1 MDEKTQMF
9 ISLVA
14 KSWNTHHCD
23 KDDSVTQIMHYFAD
37 TCCKLDE
44 VMNLYRRINNGWLSP
59 KTFNIPT
66 FVFDITLFGLTYG
79 HNPII
84 LSDLTED
91 EIELLHDVDIID
103 EDLCSRALYQREQ
116 PSLDTIDPDDLTR
129 SGNVMTQTTED
140 KLTALDALVELIP
153 KANGP
158 ICWDAETLND
168 EIEETKNK
176 LRYLISIRDK

>member
-23 KDDSVTQIMHYFAD
+23 KEDSVMQIMYYFAD
-37 TCCKLDE
+37 TCRKLDE

-66 FVFDITLFGLTYG
+66 FVFDNSFFGLTYG
-79 HNPII
+79 HNSII

-103 EDLCSRALYQREQ
+103 ADLCSRALDQLEQ
-116 PSLDTIDPDDLTR
+116 PSLDTAHSDELARPYPPLP
-129 SGNVMTQTTED
+129 TED
-140 KLTALDALVELIP
+140 KLAALDALAAYIP

-158 ICWDAETLND
+158 LIWDAETLND
-168 EIEETKNK
+168 EIEQTENK